1 MKLKNQQ
8 SPGRNKNKT
17 DRGILDLQ
25 SFLLAYPGM
34 TINPSLG
41 AEYIVQGSLSFSAKF
56 KKNDRITD
64 SYRLKIIIPPGYPKK
79 LPVVREIGNRIPR
92 ERDHHV
98 MDNGSLCLGS
108 PLRLLQ
114 KITKNPSLCSV
125 AENCIIPYLYA
136 NSHKQKFGNYP
147 FSELEHGPPGEIKDY
162 VDLFNLHTVE
172 QVKYAIRLLGM
183 KKRLANKKLCPCGCN
198 IRTGRCKFNYVL
210 RDFRSLAERSW
221 FRSLISN

>member
-8 SPGRNKNKT
+8 SPGQNKNKT

-25 SFLLAYPGM
+25 GFLLAYPGM
-34 TINPSLG
+34 TISPSLG

-98 MDNGSLCLGS
+98 MGNGSLCFGS

-114 KITKNPSLCSV
+114 KIAKDPSLSGV
-125 AENCIIPYLYA
+125 AENCIIPYLYS
-136 NSHKQKFGNYP
+136 NSHKQKYGYYP
-147 FSELEHGPPGEIKDY
+147 FSELEHGPLGEIKDY
-162 VDLFNLHTVE
+162 VDLLGLDTVE
-172 QVKYAIRLLGM
+172 QAKYAIQLLGM
-183 KKRLANKKLCPCGCN
+183 KKRIANKKLCPCGCN
-198 IRTGRCKFNYVL
+198 IRTGKCKFNYVL
-210 RDFRSLAERSW
+210 RKFRYLAERSW
-221 FRSLISN
+221 FRSLNSN